1 MSEESGHS
9 SDIEFILDRIRR
21 NSIQLNFAHK
31 QNYGK
36 IKRKLYWFKIPI
48 IMLSATNSVF
58 SVGLS
63 TYMAQQDV
71 SVINCLISL
80 VCGIIVSV
88 ELYLQLEKSLATEY
102 DVSKSYYL
110 LSIEIQRFL
119 LTDRENRTIDCQP
132 FLDKSY
138 NTYTKLFENSRLLK
152 KSIHDNLTSLH
163 EDDKLPGITI
173 TPTQSAAGISS
184 RLNKQTAAITQ
195 TIFNSPFTEDG
206 TMEENM
212 EATWKPDG
220 TIEKSV
226 VGGKQY

>member
-1 MSEESGHS
+1 MSEDSNHS
-9 SDIEFILDRIRR
+9 NDIEGILDRIRR
-21 NSIQLNFAHK
+21 NSIQLNYAHK
-31 QNYGK
+31 MKYE
-36 IKRKLYWFKIPI
+36 KLKNKLVYFRLPTIC
-48 IMLSATNSVF
+48 LSAINSVF

-63 TYMAQQDV
+63 AYMKQQDV

-88 ELYLQLEKSLATEY
+88 ELYLQIEKAMSVEY

-152 KSIHDNLTSLH
+152 KSIHDNLTELRD
-163 EDDKLPGITI
+163 DDKLPGITI
-173 TPTQSAAGISS
+173 TPTQSAVSNSI
-184 RLNKQTAAITQ
+184 RLTTQ
-195 TIFNSPFTEDG
+195 TEAISESPYNSTF
-206 TMEENM
+206 
-212 EATWKPDG
+212 
-220 TIEKSV
+220 
-226 VGGKQY
+226 

>member
-1 MSEESGHS
+1 MPTHYILSLENIMSEDSNHS
-9 SDIEFILDRIRR
+9 NDIEGILDRIRR
-21 NSIQLNFAHK
+21 NSIQLNYAHK
-31 QNYGK
+31 MKYE
-36 IKRKLYWFKIPI
+36 KLKNKLVYFRLPTIC
-48 IMLSATNSVF
+48 LSAINSVF

-63 TYMAQQDV
+63 AYMKQQDV

-88 ELYLQLEKSLATEY
+88 ELYLQIEKAMSVEY

-152 KSIHDNLTSLH
+152 KSIHDNLTELRD
-163 EDDKLPGITI
+163 DDKLPGITI
-173 TPTQSAAGISS
+173 TPTQSAVSNTT
-184 RLNKQTAAITQ
+184 RLNSQTEAIAESPY
-195 TIFNSPFTEDG
+195 NSTF
-206 TMEENM
+206 
-212 EATWKPDG
+212 
-220 TIEKSV
+220 
-226 VGGKQY
+226 